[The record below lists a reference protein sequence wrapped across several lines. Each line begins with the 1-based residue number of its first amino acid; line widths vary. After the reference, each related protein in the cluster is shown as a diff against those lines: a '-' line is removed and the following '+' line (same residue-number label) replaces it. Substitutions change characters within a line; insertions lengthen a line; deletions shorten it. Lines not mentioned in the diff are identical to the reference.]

1 MFIKSKK
8 NKKGMVMFDLLKL
21 SLDKFFG
28 GFLLN
33 LNVMY
38 VLMLIYMGGGLFIGG
53 SYFIYGLLYM

>member
-38 VLMLIYMGGGLFIGG
+38 VLMLIYMGGGLFKR
-53 SYFIYGLLYM
+53 FV